1 MKLLESIFEEL
12 YYIYVDIRDHIVSV
26 YQKYLNRRNFVKSFA
41 DLSIWC
47 QDMKKIA
54 RGSDNALRGL
64 FVRNSVM
71 KIETR
76 LREFNETGHRL
87 SYQHVYDIVSSVNYI
102 KTLFPKL

>member
-54 RGSDNALRGL
+54 HGSDNALRGL

-87 SYQHVYDIVSSVNYI
+87 SYQHVYDIVSSVNYN
-102 KTLFPKL
+102 KTLFSKL

>member
-1 MKLLESIFEEL
+1 MKLLKSIFEEL
-12 YYIYVDIRDHIVSV
+12 YYIWVDIRDHIISV

-41 DLSIWC
+41 NLSIWC

-54 RGSDNALRGL
+54 HGSDNSLRSL
-64 FVRNSVM
+64 FVLSHVM

-102 KTLFPKL
+102 KTQFPKL